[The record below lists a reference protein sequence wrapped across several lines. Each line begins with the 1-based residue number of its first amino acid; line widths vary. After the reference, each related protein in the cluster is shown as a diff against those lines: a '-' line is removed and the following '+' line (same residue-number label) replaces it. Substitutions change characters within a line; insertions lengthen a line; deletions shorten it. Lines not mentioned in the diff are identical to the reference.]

1 MNPDDQTTSNHQS
14 TPSPGAAPGT
24 SKPERSPSPTRTRL
38 VAGTVGAVAALGAVG
53 LAGTIG
59 VNLASAQDDTT
70 SSIAPAESTP
80 DSVPDGAPEK
90 DCGEMGD
97 GMHAGRG
104 MRGRGTAGEISAID
118 GASLT
123 ITDSAGESTTVSTT
137 DDTTVS
143 ERVEAS
149 LADVAV
155 GDTVRAIG
163 EVSEDGS
170 AVTAQRVSIG
180 AAVVGQKSEGEGGF
194 GRRGGRGV
202 SGTVASVSET
212 GFTVTTADDTTVTVS
227 VAEDATVTETIQ
239 RSVADLEVGDTVHV
253 QVQRGDSAS
262 GDSAS
267 DDSGSDDSAGDDSK
281 VARHIV
287 IGELPVRGR

>member
-1 MNPDDQTTSNHQS
+1 MNPDDQTTGNHQS
-14 TPSPGAAPGT
+14 TPSPGAAPGIAPGT

-155 GDTVRAIG
+155 GDTVHR
-163 EVSEDGS
+163 D
-170 AVTAQRVSIG
+170 
-180 AAVVGQKSEGEGGF
+180 
-194 GRRGGRGV
+194 RRG
-202 SGTVASVSET
+202 
-212 GFTVTTADDTTVTVS
+212 
-227 VAEDATVTETIQ
+227 
-239 RSVADLEVGDTVHV
+239 
-253 QVQRGDSAS
+253 QRGRVGRHCPAGVDRCS
-262 GDSAS
+262 GGRA
-267 DDSGSDDSAGDDSK
+267 
-281 VARHIV
+281 
-287 IGELPVRGR
+287 EVRG

>member
-14 TPSPGAAPGT
+14 TPSPGAAPGIAPGT

-253 QVQRGDSAS
+253 QVQRD
-262 GDSAS
+262 DSAS

>member
-1 MNPDDQTTSNHQS
+1 MNPDDQTTGNHQS
-14 TPSPGAAPGT
+14 TPSPGAAPGIAPGT

-253 QVQRGDSAS
+253 QVQRD
-262 GDSAS
+262 DSAS